1 MNLVVSLENELMYGV
16 AMDTP
21 DEAMSPDFLIPFG
34 KAKIEVEGTDV
45 TLVAYSISV
54 GDCLE
59 AAEKLAKE
67 GISCEVI
74 NLRSLRPMD
83 DECIFKSVKKTH
95 HLVTVDRGWPACGIG
110 AEICAKVM
118 ESKHCPS

>member
-1 MNLVVSLENELMYGV
+1 MYGV

-21 DEAMSPDFLIPFG
+21 DEAMSTDFLIPFG
-34 KAKIEVEGTDV
+34 KAKIEREGTDV
-45 TLVAYSISV
+45 TLVSYSISV

-59 AAEKLAKE
+59 AAEELAKE

-83 DECIFKSVKKTH
+83 DECIFNSVKKTH
-95 HLVTVDRGWPACGIG
+95 HLVTVDRAWPACGIG

-118 ESKHCPS
+118 ESKRHTYHNFTL